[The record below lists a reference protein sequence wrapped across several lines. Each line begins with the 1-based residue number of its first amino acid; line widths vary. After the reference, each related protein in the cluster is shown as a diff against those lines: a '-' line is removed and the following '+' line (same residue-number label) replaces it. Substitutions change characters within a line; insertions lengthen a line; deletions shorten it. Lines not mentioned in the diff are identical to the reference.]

1 MPNHPQI
8 HASTHIIQE
17 ASSRHQQPSNSARN
31 QREIDQKTP
40 PRPSSSA
47 TAKYALAHAQIFN
60 QRPFHP
66 FAEAEQRFH
75 PPSPEARA
83 NRIITTSPRP
93 TSRLSI
99 RIGQPAIRIEYP
111 LVRVAHSDESH
122 RPGPF
127 THPTH
132 TQAREEEEAATDL
145 LIPSIHRAKR
155 PYSPLKEKETNH
167 TCLQQ
172 VPPTTIHRQG
182 QRNRECGIEDQ
193 HPREKLP
200 QRPQLKRRA
209 TTR

>member
-1 MPNHPQI
+1 MDT
-8 HASTHIIQE
+8 SG
-17 ASSRHQQPSNSARN
+17 
-31 QREIDQKTP
+31 D
-40 PRPSSSA
+40 SSSHQTLLETNEKFTRTDRRLPPICTHSRA
-47 TAKYALAHAQIFN
+47 NIQPKTI
-60 QRPFHP
+60 FHP

-122 RPGPF
+122 SFHNHSRTPH
-127 THPTH
+127 THKPEKKKKK
-132 TQAREEEEAATDL
+132 QAATDL

-155 PYSPLKEKETNH
+155 PHSPLKEKETNH

>member
-1 MPNHPQI
+1 MDT
-8 HASTHIIQE
+8 SG
-17 ASSRHQQPSNSARN
+17 
-31 QREIDQKTP
+31 D
-40 PRPSSSA
+40 SSSHQTLLETNEKFTRRDRRLPPICTHSRA
-47 TAKYALAHAQIFN
+47 NIQPKTI
-60 QRPFHP
+60 FHP

-155 PYSPLKEKETNH
+155 PHSPLKEKETNH

-200 QRPQLKRRA
+200 QRPQLKQRA